1 MPTIN
6 QLIRKGRVSKVEN
19 SKSPALNKGY
29 NSFKKST
36 LTYLL
41 HKNAGYVLVSVQ

>member
-36 LTYLL
+36 LT
-41 HKNAGYVLVSVQ
+41 